1 MREIIGKIN
10 SKDYV
15 RLLEDICKQKLLEG
29 GVTQNKSNYKLF
41 YDGRKIR
48 IKFTRVFLGIF
59 KDYLGMRKIM
69 RKINSKELCKIIL
82 FKDCQKIFKNYFTAN
97 EK

>member
-29 GVTQNKSNYKLF
+29 GVT
-41 YDGRKIR
+41 
-48 IKFTRVFLGIF
+48 
-59 KDYLGMRKIM
+59 
-69 RKINSKELCKIIL
+69 
-82 FKDCQKIFKNYFTAN
+82 
-97 EK
+97 